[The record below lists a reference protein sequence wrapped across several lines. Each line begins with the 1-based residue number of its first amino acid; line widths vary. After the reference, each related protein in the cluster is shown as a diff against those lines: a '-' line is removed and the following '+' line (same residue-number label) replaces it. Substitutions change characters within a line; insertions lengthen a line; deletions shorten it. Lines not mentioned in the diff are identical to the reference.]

1 MSGAS
6 FGIML
11 DYWKAEL
18 EFIAG
23 LRNPRTGVALVGDWG
38 GGLALVPDTLGSRI
52 WGVSKLMLAY
62 WWAGLGL
69 SWSQN
74 RVWPAVC
81 GLRLQGARLWFL
93 LLVGEASMD
102 ASRGFLGAGPGAGH
116 SGKRLRTGAVAKT
129 AAFSGGLWPA
139 RVLMALAQLVFGP

>member
-1 MSGAS
+1 
-6 FGIML
+6 ML

-93 LLVGEASMD
+93 LLVGEAGMD
-102 ASRGFLGAGPGAGH
+102 ASRGFLGEVGCKMRSKMRIEVNPA
-116 SGKRLRTGAVAKT
+116 KRGDKGRFRQKE
-129 AAFSGGLWPA
+129 AAACSKA
-139 RVLMALAQLVFGP
+139 